1 MCLCFVDKH
10 LQGSVNISDTVLDVM
25 ELLRGAD
32 NTQKLWQLIQQ
43 PGAIEVLMHSAD
55 KQQVNI
61 VYTWITTSNPIDKF
75 THEFY
80 HLY

>member
-1 MCLCFVDKH
+1 
-10 LQGSVNISDTVLDVM
+10 M

-32 NTQKLWQLIQQ
+32 NTKKLWQLIQQ

-61 VYTWITTSNPIDKF
+61 VYAWITTSNPIDKF
-75 THEFY
+75 THEF
-80 HLY
+80 